1 MRLAYADAGPTE
13 LSEGRTLRRW
23 RRGREVLAAAR
34 HAMRVLRRAG
44 RWGRHGS
51 LRYWCQSR
59 CGCES
64 SWSLSSAGTVAAPS
78 AAAWVQGTTGR
89 QRVHAGTRGNLLIAV
104 LGLIWCMTVA
114 MSVAWTWPL
123 LRVPS
128 VRTTTKR
135 RSGPAVAATA
145 DTAAAAHP
153 RSAVKTQYGLLLV
166 LVVRLLLLLLRMLS
180 SSIVRMRSLLL
191 LQWLQPCTC
200 TSRRRRRS
208 RLVQRRPRC
217 RIGACKEVI
226 VDLQKTASLS
236 SALISSACRCL
247 LLPDRSASLHLI
259 SVWLLPPC
267 GHIAERARIRRV
279 EEDRPFTRLFPS
291 ELDPSCVVLKL

>member
-1 MRLAYADAGPTE
+1 M
-13 LSEGRTLRRW
+13 
-23 RRGREVLAAAR
+23 
-34 HAMRVLRRAG
+34 
-44 RWGRHGS
+44 
-51 LRYWCQSR
+51 
-59 CGCES
+59 
-64 SWSLSSAGTVAAPS
+64 
-78 AAAWVQGTTGR
+78 
-89 QRVHAGTRGNLLIAV
+89 AV
-104 LGLIWCMTVA
+104 LVLIWCMTVA
-114 MSVAWTWPL
+114 MSVAWTWL
-123 LRVPS
+123 GVPS

-166 LVVRLLLLLLRMLS
+166 LVVRLLLLLRMLS

-247 LLPDRSASLHLI
+247 LLPGRSASLHLI